1 MPIEATPRE
10 QVEVLALAT
19 KLTGEPTLAPL
30 PGLLTVTPAKADVAN
45 AATRKMYKQS
55 RSMAVGFPQF
65 FGFIY

>member
-30 PGLLTVTPAKADVAN
+30 PGLLTVTPPQADVAK
-45 AATRKMYKQS
+45 AAMIKMYEQS
-55 RSMAVGFPQF
+55 LFMAA
-65 FGFIY
+65 